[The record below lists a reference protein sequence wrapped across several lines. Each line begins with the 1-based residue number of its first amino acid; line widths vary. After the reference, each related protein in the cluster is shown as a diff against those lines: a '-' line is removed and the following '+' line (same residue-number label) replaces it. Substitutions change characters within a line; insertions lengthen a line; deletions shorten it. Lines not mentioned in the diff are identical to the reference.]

1 MIRLAKKEDLNR
13 IDELAVSV
21 INTMKEQNIPQWN
34 LSYPRKEHYE
44 KDIKNGTLFV
54 YEDDIILGVIAIAEQ
69 NDLPYEELSNWT
81 DEFSIVIHRILV
93 EPGLRRKGIARKLF
107 NYAIDLSIE
116 KGFTSI
122 KIDTHAENYI
132 MLNLLKK
139 MRFKEVGY
147 LKSIDRVAFELNWG
161 EKK

>member
-139 MRFKEVGY
+139 MGFEKVGY

-161 EKK
+161 EK